1 MLSPKSAKERC
12 ASVATLVE
20 TRPLPADAVP
30 ARGGLY
36 FCSGR
41 RCVWA
46 CGGGSG
52 ACDELRGVVLV
63 DLSGTSCQFAATGR
77 TYCEL
82 ASRTR
87 THGLDGAR
95 FVRIVSDAIKGA
107 SPRERAALV
116 FFLRGSDFGLRSAH
130 GVGPRSPSVASHVCG
145 FLSKR
150 ADERGR
156 TLGDDGDSEDGEDDD
171 DSENDSDDDE
181 AFGDDVELAKRRPG
195 RGAGLRDVAALASTC
210 RLARAFV
217 GSTLEACGRRTV
229 DAVLLALATAS
240 NRSRAKYEA
249 CRSYRALLR
258 RPAPSA
264 AAFYASRSGQDKGDS
279 TSLQRECSARARS
292 GKHIHASRPF
302 REMIA
307 RPKISRNEWKTAE
320 I

>member
-1 MLSPKSAKERC
+1 MVLSPKSAKERC

-116 FFLRGSDFGLRSAH
+116 FFLRGSDFGLRSAP

-171 DSENDSDDDE
+171 DTENDSDDDE

-195 RGAGLRDVAALASTC
+195 RGAGLRDVAALASTYVSGFAGKVPGPG
-210 RLARAFV
+210 RAVTFERSQNRRKPVAVNVRARAELES
-217 GSTLEACGRRTV
+217 STR
-229 DAVLLALATAS
+229 
-240 NRSRAKYEA
+240 
-249 CRSYRALLR
+249 LR
-258 RPAPSA
+258 
-264 AAFYASRSGQDKGDS
+264 
-279 TSLQRECSARARS
+279 CARM
-292 GKHIHASRPF
+292 RPF
-302 REMIA
+302 
-307 RPKISRNEWKTAE
+307 
-320 I
+320 

>member
-1 MLSPKSAKERC
+1 MVLSPKSAKERC

-116 FFLRGSDFGLRSAH
+116 FFLRGSDFGLRSAP

-171 DSENDSDDDE
+171 DTENDTDDDE
-181 AFGDDVELAKRRPG
+181 ALASCGALEARLHDARSPRPLCGADEWGRVCVALLGAFEAEPDDEFANH
-195 RGAGLRDVAALASTC
+195 DALAPLAVIANFDFCVHVDAGVDINHLGLGGPRQTSELSSSVMSTSI
-210 RLARAFV
+210 RLIFERIDCSRRV
-217 GSTLEACGRRTV
+217 LEAEPK
-229 DAVLLALATAS
+229 S
-240 NRSRAKYEA
+240 
-249 CRSYRALLR
+249 LR
-258 RPAPSA
+258 RN
-264 AAFYASRSGQDKGDS
+264 FQIRSQ
-279 TSLQRECSARARS
+279 
-292 GKHIHASRPF
+292 
-302 REMIA
+302 
-307 RPKISRNEWKTAE
+307 
-320 I
+320 